1 MQYMVNVVSLDYSQ
15 RVGTHRDP
23 LSRLTLSQWLRYRR
37 LYRAMAE
44 DAWRR
49 GEPLTVQ
56 KRTLIRAMARTAAR
70 HSHE

>member
-1 MQYMVNVVSLDYSQ
+1 M
-15 RVGTHRDP
+15 GTHRDP

-37 LYRAMAE
+37 LYRAMVE

-56 KRTLIRAMARTAAR
+56 KRTLIKAMARTAAR
-70 HSHE
+70 QAR

>member
-1 MQYMVNVVSLDYSQ
+1 MLAYGW

-23 LSRLTLSQWLRYRR
+23 LSRLTFSQWLRYRR

-56 KRTLIRAMARTAAR
+56 KRTLIKAMARTAAR
-70 HSHE
+70 QAR